1 MRDTEEEV
9 EDEIT
14 PPGPGKAPLVAVV
27 DDDPDIIELVSV
39 HLKKT
44 GMKVREF
51 LDAESFYRFLRQDVP
66 DLVLLDLMLPDADGV
81 EVCKFLRRSERLS
94 AVPVIMLTAKADEV
108 DRVLGLEI
116 GADDYVTKPF
126 SPKELVA
133 RVKAVLRRTGPKT
146 PHTQK
151 VEIGGLLTIDLHT
164 HQVAVEG
171 RAVEVTS
178 VEFRIL
184 EFLASKTGWVFSREK
199 ILDFLWGHDKIVSD
213 RTVDV
218 HIRHLREKLGRA
230 SGLLKNVRGA
240 GYKLEA

>member
-1 MRDTEEEV
+1 MEH
-9 EDEIT
+9 EIT
-14 PPGPGKAPLVAVV
+14 PPSLAKAPLVAVV

-81 EVCKFLRRSERLS
+81 EVCKFLRRNERLS

-108 DRVLGLEI
+108 DRVLGLEL

-133 RVKAVLRRTGPKT
+133 RAKAVLRRTGPQT
-146 PHTQK
+146 PQTHK
-151 VEIGGLLTIDLHT
+151 VEIGGLLTIDLQT

-171 RAVEVTS
+171 RVVEITP

-213 RTVDV
+213 RTIDV
-218 HIRHLREKLGRA
+218 HVRHLREKLGAA

>member
-1 MRDTEEEV
+1 MEH
-9 EDEIT
+9 EIT
-14 PPGPGKAPLVAVV
+14 PPRLGKAPLVAVV
-27 DDDPDIIELVSV
+27 DDDPDIVELVSV

-81 EVCKFLRRSERLS
+81 DVCKFLRRSERLS
-94 AVPVIMLTAKADEV
+94 SVPVIMLTAKADEV

-133 RVKAVLRRTGPKT
+133 RVKAVLRRMAPQT
-146 PHTQK
+146 PHTQR
-151 VEIGGLLTIDLHT
+151 VEIGGLLTIDLQT
-164 HQVAVEG
+164 HQVTVEG

-184 EFLASKTGWVFSREK
+184 ELLASKSGWVFSRDK

-213 RTVDV
+213 RTIDV
-218 HIRHLREKLGRA
+218 HVRHLREKLGSA
-230 SGLLKNVRGA
+230 SALLKNVRGA
-240 GYKLEA
+240 GYKLEP

>member
-1 MRDTEEEV
+1 V
-9 EDEIT
+9 EHEIT
-14 PPGPGKAPLVAVV
+14 PPGLAKAPLVAVV
-27 DDDPDIIELVSV
+27 DDDPDIVELVAV

-51 LDAESFYRFLRQDVP
+51 LDAESFSRFLRQDVP

-133 RVKAVLRRTGPKT
+133 RAKAVLRRTGPQAPRT
-146 PHTQK
+146 HR
-151 VEIGGLLTIDLHT
+151 VEIGGILTIDLQT

-171 RAVEVTS
+171 RTVEVTS

-184 EFLASKTGWVFSREK
+184 EFLASKTGWVFSR
-199 ILDFLWGHDKIVSD
+199 D

-218 HIRHLREKLGRA
+218 HVRHLREKLGKA

>member
-1 MRDTEEEV
+1 MEH
-9 EDEIT
+9 EIT
-14 PPGPGKAPLVAVV
+14 PPSLGKAPLVAVV

-39 HLKKT
+39 HLKKS

-51 LDAESFYRFLRQDVP
+51 PDAESFYRFLRQDVP
-66 DLVLLDLMLPDADGV
+66 DLVFLDLMLPDADGV
-81 EVCKFLRRSERLS
+81 EVCKFLKRDERLS

-126 SPKELVA
+126 STKELVA
-133 RVKAVLRRTGPKT
+133 RARAVLRRMGPQAARSA
-146 PHTQK
+146 HR
-151 VEIGGLLTIDLHT
+151 VEVGVLTIDLDTYH
-164 HQVAVEG
+164 VAVEG
-171 RAVEVTS
+171 RTVDVTP

-184 EFLASKTGWVFSREK
+184 ELLSSKTGWVFSRER

-218 HIRHLREKLGRA
+218 HVRHLREKLGAA
-230 SGLLKNVRGA
+230 SGLLRNVRGA

>member
-1 MRDTEEEV
+1 MGMEHDRGL
-9 EDEIT
+9 
-14 PPGPGKAPLVAVV
+14 PGPAKAPLVAVV

-39 HLKKT
+39 HLRKT

-51 LDAESFYRFLRQDVP
+51 LDAESFYRFLRQETP

-81 EVCKFLRRSERLS
+81 EVCKFLKRSERLS
-94 AVPVIMLTAKADEV
+94 AMPVIMLTAKADEV
-108 DRVLGLEI
+108 DKVLGLEI

-133 RVKAVLRRTGPKT
+133 RAKAVLRRTGPRT
-146 PHTQK
+146 AHTHK
-151 VEIGGLLTIDLHT
+151 VEVGGLLTIDLQKY
-164 HQVAVEG
+164 QVAVEG
-171 RAVEVTS
+171 RAVEVTP

-213 RTVDV
+213 RTIDV

-230 SGLLKNVRGA
+230 AGLIKNVRGA